1 MHQFIKTY
9 WIHVV
14 AGFASVLT
22 LTLAVVLIFVGF
34 SQQNDHQDSLD
45 EWLTGDIVS
54 EAESEEEEDLPES
67 NIMVDVKGAVVKPGI
82 YELAPQSRVI
92 DAINAAGGLSEDGDA
107 NQLNFAM
114 ILQDEMQIYAPVE
127 GEEMSEVLSPNIANA
142 STQQDDHSSGGSLIN
157 INTALEAE
165 LETLNGVG
173 PSKSASIIAYR
184 EENGPFTTIED
195 LMNVSGIGEKS
206 FEKLKSEIT
215 VQ

>member
-1 MHQFIKTY
+1 MHPFIKTY

-22 LTLAVVLIFVGF
+22 LTLASILVFVSF
-34 SQQNDHQDSLD
+34 SQQDDQQDSLE
-45 EWLTGDIVS
+45 EWLTGDIAP
-54 EAESEEEEDLPES
+54 EDPEEGEDLPES
-67 NIMVDVKGAVVKPGI
+67 SIMVDVKGAVIQPGI
-82 YELAPQSRVI
+82 YELEPQSRVI

-114 ILQDEMQIYAPVE
+114 ILQDEMQIYAPAE
-127 GEEMSEVLSPNIANA
+127 GEEMSGMLSQNIGSA
-142 STQQDDHSSGGSLIN
+142 STQQDSQSAGPLVN

-206 FEKLKSEIT
+206 FEKLKAEIT

>member
-1 MHQFIKTY
+1 MLQFIKTY

-14 AGFASVLT
+14 AGFASILT
-22 LTLAVVLIFVGF
+22 LTLVIVLLFV
-34 SQQNDHQDSLD
+34 SSVPQSEHPDPLE
-45 EWLTGDIVS
+45 EWLQGD
-54 EAESEEEEDLPES
+54 ERTDDAEEVENLPEP
-67 NIMVDVKGAVVKPGI
+67 NIMVDVKGAVMKPGI
-82 YELAPQSRVI
+82 YELSPQSRVV
-92 DAINAAGGLSEDGDA
+92 DAINAAGGLSEEGDA
-107 NQLNFAM
+107 NQLNFAL
-114 ILQDEMQIYAPVE
+114 ILQDEMQIYAPKE
-127 GEEMSEVLSPNIANA
+127 GEELSGTPSQNVVSA
-142 STQQDDHSSGGSLIN
+142 SAQQDRHSGGPLVN

-184 EENGPFTTIED
+184 EENGPFTVIED